1 MCVICLEVLANSS
14 MEPCRLARH
23 LKSKHADVASKD
35 VEFFERL
42 ETSTL
47 AQNRQAVDFVKKD
60 KQLLRAWNKIS
71 LRTFRAEKPI
81 TIGEELIKPCILDA
95 VEEVFGEPPAQR
107 IRKIP
112 LSNSS
117 VERRIQDMSDDIE
130 EQLVLAVKASRFEIL
145 FHPAR

>member
-35 VEFFERL
+35 VEFLERL
-42 ETSTL
+42 ETSIL
-47 AQNRQAVDFVKKD
+47 AQNRQVVELVKKD
-60 KQLLRAWNKIS
+60 KQLLRAPYKIS
-71 LRTFRAEKPI
+71 LKISQTKKPF

-95 VEEVFGEPPAQR
+95 VEEVLGEPPAQR

-117 VERRIQDMSDDIE
+117 VERRIQLKVVHSTGCGMKNGIE
-130 EQLVLAVKASRFEIL
+130 T
-145 FHPAR
+145 